1 MDNILHRE
9 EAMTELETVQNRADF
24 EKWWNKAVIAL
35 QALRLIVKNPI
46 WKIAIK
52 AVIDIGNAIYNTK

>member
-1 MDNILHRE
+1 
-9 EAMTELETVQNRADF
+9 MTELETVQNRADF